1 MLMSKKERHKLYMR
15 EWYAR
20 NKEKVCAQRRAKPHD
35 WPAEYQ
41 KRKAYLLAYM
51 KAKYPEYQ
59 ANRRLR
65 LQTDSAY
72 RALVNARGRAY
83 RQTAPSILWRA
94 ELRARKKGIAFELTE
109 DWLQPRLDAGKC
121 ELTGLQLTAK
131 GVLAPLMP
139 SIDRK
144 DSSKG
149 YTPDNCRVICWA
161 LNAAFNQ
168 WGEAE
173 ARKIWFE
180 YLRRNP

>member
-1 MLMSKKERHKLYMR
+1 MR
-15 EWYAR
+15 GI
-20 NKEKVCAQRRAKPHD
+20 
-35 WPAEYQ
+35 
-41 KRKAYLLAYM
+41 KRKFALNGEPNRTTGLL
-51 KAKYPEYQ
+51 
-59 ANRRLR
+59 
-65 LQTDSAY
+65 
-72 RALVNARGRAY
+72 
-83 RQTAPSILWRA
+83 SI
-94 ELRARKKGIAFELTE
+94 RARKKGIAFELTE
-109 DWLQPRLDAGKC
+109 DWLQPKLDAGVC
-121 ELTGLQLTAK
+121 ELSGLTLTEK

-180 YLRRNP
+180 YLKRNP